1 MVDDGMGMAD
11 EMRMEDVEV
20 LMAWGH
26 TCDVTGRTGGLEG
39 SCRLTHKVRLGR

>member
-1 MVDDGMGMAD
+1 MVDGVDGGRWDAD

-26 TCDVTGRTGGLEG
+26 TCDVTGPGGVVSLN
-39 SCRLTHKVRLGR
+39 S